1 MTHSGRAVVTG
12 AGGFIGSHLV
22 DALIARGW
30 PTLAMVRYISSGSVG
45 FLDGRQDDPLLQI
58 ARGDVRDPDF
68 LVPHLRDGDAVFHLA
83 AHISIPYSYEAPRD
97 VVEAN
102 VFGTLNV
109 LEACRKTKIHR
120 LIHTSTSEVFGTA
133 RYVPIDEKH
142 PINTQSPYAASKHAA
157 DKLVQSYVCAYGVPA
172 VTVRPFN
179 TFGPRQSPRA
189 VIPAIIEQA
198 LSTRRIL
205 LGNLAPRRDFTFVA
219 DTVAGFIAAAE
230 AGEDAIGAE
239 INLGTGHDISIG
251 ELATTI
257 RDAIDPGI
265 PIEHDPARMRPDASE
280 VLRLMSENKLAGCLL
295 GWTPQVPLKDGISQ
309 TIVWARSHRQ
319 GGSWRGYA
327 R

>member
-1 MTHSGRAVVTG
+1 
-12 AGGFIGSHLV
+12 
-22 DALIARGW
+22 
-30 PTLAMVRYISSGSVG
+30 
-45 FLDGRQDDPLLQI
+45 
-58 ARGDVRDPDF
+58 
-68 LVPHLRDGDAVFHLA
+68 
-83 AHISIPYSYEAPRD
+83 
-97 VVEAN
+97 
-102 VFGTLNV
+102 V